1 MYITS
6 GTQAFSHHPL
16 TDAQLGPQ
24 AVEGR
29 EINSH
34 HLQNSFLM
42 ISCRIFG
49 QFKSAVL
56 NYVPPAPWALLCEWP
71 WLCTE
76 LLSASINIGEI
87 SALFSS

>member
-34 HLQNSFLM
+34 HLQNSFLV
-42 ISCRIFG
+42 ISCRIFD

-56 NYVPPAPWALLCEWP
+56 IMFPQLLGP
-71 WLCTE
+71 F
-76 LLSASINIGEI
+76 SANGLGSVQNCYQH
-87 SALFSS
+87 L